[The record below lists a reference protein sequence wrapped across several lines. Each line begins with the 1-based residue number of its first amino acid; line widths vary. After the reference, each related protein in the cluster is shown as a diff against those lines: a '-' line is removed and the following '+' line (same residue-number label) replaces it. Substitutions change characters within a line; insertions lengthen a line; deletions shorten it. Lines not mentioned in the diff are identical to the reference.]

1 MNEQELTLNT
11 RKYIENFIYI
21 RNKKSR
27 IVKLHFNEPQS
38 KLYRAIQK
46 QYDEGKPI
54 RIIIL
59 KARQMGFSTATG
71 GIIFKQI
78 ATHRNADA
86 AIVAHTEQAS
96 TNLFNMYKLMYDNLP
111 PELRPTKKAS
121 NAKEII
127 FDNDDSTGLN
137 SKIKCMAA
145 GTKGLGRSMTLKYVH
160 ISELAFWE
168 GNVAEQMNGLFQAV
182 PNTPDSMI
190 IVESTA
196 NGFEYYKEMWDKATR
211 GENDFYPLFIGW
223 NELQEYQMPYSGFE
237 LTDEEK
243 QLMSKYS
250 LTLDQ
255 LEWRR
260 WCIRNNCNGD
270 VQLFKQ
276 EYPIT
281 PDEAFISTGRC
292 AFDQEKIVSYL
303 PTLDP
308 PLKIGYFDYQMDL
321 NDQITS
327 YKWVDDPRGPIEIY
341 SEPTPDIPYV
351 LGGDTAGDGSD
362 YFYAPLLDN
371 STGIECAR
379 YRNQTDETLFAREM
393 WCLGD
398 YYNKALIGIETNFS
412 TYPIKE
418 LERLKYPNMYVR
430 EKEDRFTHNTTEQFG
445 FRTTAITRPLIINLV
460 RDVIRDHIT
469 TIKDRIM
476 LQECITFVINEKG
489 RAEALNGK
497 HDDGVMSY
505 GIALYI
511 RGQQK
516 TVVKDKK
523 AKPVKFKWP
532 EDLLEDYYKADKFL
546 KERMIEKYGK
556 PSR

>member
-1 MNEQELTLNT
+1 MNENKVLNT
-11 RKYIENFIYI
+11 RKYIENFIQI

-27 IVKLHFNEPQS
+27 LVLLHFNEPQA
-38 KLYRAIQK
+38 KLYRIIQ
-46 QYDEGKPI
+46 QQHEQQKPI

-71 GIIFKQI
+71 GIIFKQV
-78 ATHRNADA
+78 ATHRNVDA

-111 PELRPTKKAS
+111 PELRPQTKAS

-127 FDNDDSTGLN
+127 FDNQDSTGLN

-145 GTKGLGRSMTLKYVH
+145 GTKGLGRSMTLKYLH

-196 NGFEYYKEMWDKATR
+196 NGYEYYKEMWDKATR

-223 NELQEYQMPYSGFE
+223 NELKEYSMPYTGFP

-243 QLMSKYS
+243 ALMSTHS

-270 VQLFKQ
+270 INLFRQ

-281 PDEAFISTGRC
+281 PDEAFIATGRC
-292 AFDQEKIVSYL
+292 AFDQEKIVQYL
-303 PTLDP
+303 PTIP
-308 PLKIGYFDYQMDL
+308 RPLKTGYFEYQLDL
-321 NDQITS
+321 NDKITS
-327 YKWVDDPRGPIEIY
+327 YKFIESSKGPIEIY
-341 SEPTPDIPYV
+341 SLPSPGIPYV
-351 LGGDTAGDGSD
+351 IGADTAGEGSD
-362 YFYAPLLDN
+362 YFYAALLDN
-371 STGIECAR
+371 STGIQCAR
-379 YRNQTDETLFAREM
+379 YRYQTDETLFAREM
-393 WCLGD
+393 YCLGR
-398 YYNKALIGIETNFS
+398 YYNDALLAVEANFS

-418 LERLKYPNMYVR
+418 LERLKYPHQFVR
-430 EKEDRFTHNTTEQFG
+430 IKEDKYTHNTLEQFG
-445 FRTTAITRPLIINLV
+445 FKTTSITRPIIINLV

-476 LQECITFVINEKG
+476 LQEAITFIINEKG
-489 RAEALNGK
+489 RAEAMIGK

-505 GIALYI
+505 GIALYA

-516 TVVKDKK
+516 VVVKDKK
-523 AKPVKFKWP
+523 QNPVKFKWP

-556 PSR
+556 PTR

>member
-1 MNEQELTLNT
+1 MDDNKVLNT
-11 RKYIENFIYI
+11 RKYIENFVYI

-27 IVKLHFNEPQS
+27 MVLLHFNEPQA
-38 KLYRAIQK
+38 KLYRVIQ
-46 QYDEGKPI
+46 QQHEQHKPI
-54 RIIIL
+54 RVIIL

-71 GIIFKQI
+71 GIIFKQV
-78 ATHRNADA
+78 ATHRNVDA

-111 PELRPTKKAS
+111 PELRPSTRAS

-127 FDNDDSTGLN
+127 FDNQDSSGLN

-145 GTKGLGRSMTLKYVH
+145 GTKGLGRSMTLKYLH

-196 NGFEYYKEMWDKATR
+196 NGYEYYKEMWDKATR

-223 NELQEYQMPYSGFE
+223 NELKEYSMPYTGFP

-243 QLMSKYS
+243 ALMSTHN

-270 VQLFKQ
+270 TDLFRQ

-281 PDEAFISTGRC
+281 PDEAFIATGRC

-303 PTLDP
+303 PTIPP
-308 PLKIGYFDYQMDL
+308 PLRTGYFEYQLDL
-321 NDQITS
+321 NDRITS
-327 YKWVDDPRGPIEIY
+327 FDFIESPHGPIEIY
-341 SEPTPDIPYV
+341 SLPSPGIPYV
-351 LGGDTAGDGSD
+351 IGADTAGEGSD
-362 YFYAPLLDN
+362 YFYATLLDN

-379 YRNQTDETLFAREM
+379 YRYQTDETLFAREM
-393 WCLGD
+393 YCLGR
-398 YYNKALIGIETNFS
+398 YYNDALMAVEANFS

-418 LERLKYPNMYVR
+418 LERLRYPKQFVR
-430 EKEDRFTHNTTEQFG
+430 IKEDKYTHSALEQYGFKTT
-445 FRTTAITRPLIINLV
+445 TITRPLIINLV

-476 LQECITFVINEKG
+476 LQEAITFVINEKG
-489 RAEALNGK
+489 RAEAIVGK

-505 GIALYI
+505 GIALYA

-516 TVVKDKK
+516 TVVKDKHSS
-523 AKPVKFKWP
+523 PVKFKWP

>member
-1 MNEQELTLNT
+1 MDDNKVLNT
-11 RKYIENFIYI
+11 RKYIENFVYI

-27 IVKLHFNEPQS
+27 MVLLHFNEPQA
-38 KLYRAIQK
+38 KLYRVIQK
-46 QYDEGKPI
+46 QYEQKKPI

-71 GIIFKQI
+71 GIIFKQV
-78 ATHRNADA
+78 ATHRNVDA

-111 PELRPTKKAS
+111 PELRPSTRAS

-127 FDNDDSTGLN
+127 FDNQDSSGLN

-145 GTKGLGRSMTLKYVH
+145 GTKGLGRSMTLKYLH

-196 NGFEYYKEMWDKATR
+196 NGYEYYKEMWDKAVR

-223 NELQEYQMPYSGFE
+223 NELPEYSMPYTGFP

-243 QLMSKYS
+243 ALMSQYS

-270 VQLFKQ
+270 TALFRQ

-281 PDEAFISTGRC
+281 PDEAFIATGRC
-292 AFDQEKIVSYL
+292 AFDQEKIVKYL
-303 PTLDP
+303 PTIP
-308 PLKIGYFDYQMDL
+308 APLRTGYFEYQLDL
-321 NDQITS
+321 NDRITS
-327 YKWVDDPRGPIEIY
+327 FTFIESPHGPIEIY
-341 SEPTPDIPYV
+341 SLPIPGIPYV
-351 LGGDTAGDGSD
+351 IGADTAGEGSD
-362 YFYAPLLDN
+362 YFYAALLDN
-371 STGIECAR
+371 STGIQCAR
-379 YRNQTDETLFAREM
+379 YRYQTDETLFAREM
-393 WCLGD
+393 YCLGR
-398 YYNKALIGIETNFS
+398 YYNDALLAVEANFS

-418 LERLKYPNMYVR
+418 LERLKYPRQFVR
-430 EKEDRFTHNTTEQFG
+430 IKEDKYTHSTLEQYGFKTTS
-445 FRTTAITRPLIINLV
+445 ITRPLIINLV

-476 LQECITFVINEKG
+476 LQEAITFVINEKG
-489 RAEALNGK
+489 RAEAIVGK

-505 GIALYI
+505 GIALYA

-523 AKPVKFKWP
+523 ASPVKFKWP